1 MDERARTGSAKLA
14 FAQLKGAIEDAAV
27 VAAEG
32 QAISDLATARRS
44 CDRLIVSLEA
54 CLRRLYRLRR
64 SLG

>member
-1 MDERARTGSAKLA
+1 MHFRFPGLSAGLM
-14 FAQLKGAIEDAAV
+14 AIFCVVQPV